1 MELEA
6 PDRVRTTEV
15 ETLED
20 RQGVLGPTEAVARLG
35 ARRDDVIEPDLLEIG
50 LQADH
55 LDEPRVTTEPGEV
68 EGQRGLAA
76 LGRRRDEV
84 ATVARQRQTDR
95 GRHGNPLLRP

>member
-68 EGQRGLAA
+68 
-76 LGRRRDEV
+76 

-95 GRHGNPLLRP
+95 GRHGNPLLRPQIRRRKVGNVGDVIA